1 MSIFRKE
8 PPNNWSSLVPE
19 ATALHARS
27 TIVDLHGDTLM
38 WMKRGYDFFRRHRRT
53 PLSAVLSHIDEPR
66 MRMGGLTAQVFGL
79 VTQPFGLGSAFR
91 SASHQVELLHEAARA
106 HPDRLRVVTEAAEL
120 RAASRA
126 GARAGL
132 LGLEGVHALEGDL
145 DNLNH
150 LAKRGLRLCGLSHFS
165 KNPAAHPAI
174 GWGRDDRRGLTPFG
188 EAIIDRCHE
197 LGVLVDLA
205 HINRVGFFEAARRSR
220 NPVVVSHTGVC
231 GVTDIRRNI
240 DDEQIR
246 AVADTGGVVG
256 IIFAF
261 NFVGGT
267 TVEAVV
273 NHIVHTV
280 QVGGEDCAALGSD
293 FDGAIIPVQGL
304 SDVAD
309 LPNLTAALL
318 ARGLSPEAVQ
328 KILGKNVMR
337 VLEGVRQQAYE
348 PD

>member
-1 MSIFRKE
+1 MNI
-8 PPNNWSSLVPE
+8 SSK
-19 ATALHARS
+19 ATALHAQS
-27 TIVDLHGDTLM
+27 TVIDLHGDTLL
-38 WMKRGYDFFRRHRRT
+38 WMKRGYNFFRRHRRT
-53 PLSAVLSHIDEPR
+53 PLSAMLSHIDEPR
-66 MRMGGLTAQVFGL
+66 MRMGGQTAQVFGL
-79 VTQPFGLGSAFR
+79 VTQPFGWGSAFR
-91 SASHQVELLHEAARA
+91 SASAQVELLHEAARA
-106 HPDRLRVVTEAAEL
+106 HPDLLRVVTEASDI
-120 RAASRA
+120 RAASQA

-145 DNLNH
+145 DNLSH
-150 LAKRGLRLCGLSHFS
+150 LAARGLRLCGISHFS

-188 EAIIDRCHE
+188 EALMDRCHE

-205 HINRVGFFEAARRSR
+205 HINRMGFLEAARRSR

-240 DDEQIR
+240 DDDQIR

-256 IIFAF
+256 IIYAF

-267 TVEAVV
+267 TIEAVV

-280 QVGGEDCAALGSD
+280 AVGGEDCAALGSD
-293 FDGAIIPVQGL
+293 FDGTIIPVRGL

-318 ARGLSPEAVQ
+318 ARGVSPEVVQ
-328 KILGKNVMR
+328 KILGGNVMR
-337 VLEGVRQQAYE
+337 VLGEVKQRAYQ

>member
-1 MSIFRKE
+1 
-8 PPNNWSSLVPE
+8 
-19 ATALHARS
+19 
-27 TIVDLHGDTLM
+27 M
-38 WMKRGYDFFRRHRRT
+38 WMKRGYDFFKRHRRT
-53 PLSAVLSHIDEPR
+53 PLSAMFSHIDEPR
-66 MRMGGLTAQVFGL
+66 MRMGGQAAQVFGL

-91 SASHQVELLHEAARA
+91 SASHQVELLHRAARA
-106 HPDRLRVVTEAAEL
+106 HPDRLRVVTEAADI
-120 RAASRA
+120 RAASQA

-145 DNLNH
+145 DNLDR
-150 LAKRGLRLCGLSHFS
+150 LAARGLRLCGISHFS

-174 GWGRDDRRGLTPFG
+174 GWGRDDGCGLTPFG
-188 EAIIDRCHE
+188 EAIVDRCGE

-220 NPVVVSHTGVC
+220 DPVVVSHTGVC

-273 NHIVHTV
+273 RHIEHTV
-280 QVGGEDCAALGSD
+280 RVGGEDCAALGSD
-293 FDGAIIPVQGL
+293 FDGTIVPVRGL
-304 SDVAD
+304 SDAAD

-318 ARGLSPEAVQ
+318 RHGMRPEVVQ
-328 KILGKNVMR
+328 KVMGGNVMR
-337 VLEGVRQQAYE
+337 VLEAVPQRVYE
-348 PD
+348 AA

>member
-1 MSIFRKE
+1 V
-8 PPNNWSSLVPE
+8 SS
-19 ATALHARS
+19 ADA
-27 TIVDLHGDTLM
+27 
-38 WMKRGYDFFRRHRRT
+38 F
-53 PLSAVLSHIDEPR
+53 SHIDEPR
-66 MRMGGLTAQVFGL
+66 MRMGGQAAQVFGL
-79 VTQPFGLGSAFR
+79 VTQPFGLGSAWR
-91 SASHQVELLHEAARA
+91 SARHQVELLHSAARA
-106 HPDRLRVVTEAAEL
+106 RPDRLRVVTEAADIRTANE
-120 RAASRA
+120 A

-145 DNLNH
+145 DNLDR
-150 LAKRGLRLCGLSHFS
+150 LAARGLRLCGISHFS

-174 GWGRDDRRGLTPFG
+174 GLGRDDRQGLTPFG
-188 EAIIDRCHE
+188 EAIIDRCHD

-205 HINRVGFFEAARRSR
+205 HINRVGFLEAARSSR
-220 NPVVVSHTGVC
+220 DPVVVSHTGVC

-267 TVEAVV
+267 TLEAVV
-273 NHIVHTV
+273 NHIEHTV
-280 QVGGEDCAALGSD
+280 RVGGEDCAALGSD
-293 FDGAIIPVQGL
+293 FDGAIVPVRGL

-318 ARGLSPEAVQ
+318 ARGLRPEVVQ
-328 KILGKNVMR
+328 KILGGNVMR
-337 VLEGVRQQAYE
+337 VLEAVPQRVYE
-348 PD
+348 AG